1 MINATLLT
9 LAETSLNKLLLLSP
23 ETVDQLGQLSNKV
36 IAIQLTSPAASL
48 SLQPSERG
56 LQIDMF
62 ERDDADVTLTGSAS
76 DFFRLLT
83 AADNSDAMFGKSINV
98 SGDSALATRFSKV
111 LIDAALDWEAILAQ
125 LLGDLPAHEI
135 ARYLRWKA
143 NLYLN
148 TGNSLMLNLEEYLKE
163 ELRVL
168 PSAPEINLFSSEV
181 DRIRQETERL
191 TARIERLEQQ
201 D

>member
-23 ETVDQLGQLSNKV
+23 ETVDQLSQLSNKV

-56 LQIDMF
+56 LQIDML

-98 SGDSALATRFSKV
+98 SGDSALATRFSNI

-135 ARYLRWKA
+135 AHYLRWKA

-148 TGNSLMLNLEEYLKE
+148 TGNSLILNLEEYLKE

-168 PSAPEINLFSSEV
+168 PSAPEISLFSSEV

-191 TARIERLEQQ
+191 TARIDRLKQHS
-201 D
+201 

>member
-9 LAETSLNKLLLLSP
+9 LAETSLNKVLLLSP
-23 ETVDQLGQLSNKV
+23 ETVDQLDQISNKV
-36 IAIQLTSPAASL
+36 IAIQLTSPVVSL
-48 SLQPSERG
+48 SLRPSTEG
-56 LQIDMF
+56 IQIDML
-62 ERDDADVTLTGSAS
+62 DPDNADVTLTGSAS

-98 SGDSALATRFSKV
+98 SGDSSLATRFSNV
-111 LIDAALDWEAILAQ
+111 LIDAALDWEALLAQ

-148 TGNSLMLNLEEYLKE
+148 TGNSLILNLEEYLKE
-163 ELRVL
+163 ELRAL
-168 PSAPEINLFSSEV
+168 PSVPEISQFSSEV
-181 DRIRQETERL
+181 DRIRQATERL
-191 TARIERLEQQ
+191 TARIERLKQHA
-201 D
+201 

>member
-56 LQIDMF
+56 LQIDML

-98 SGDSALATRFSKV
+98 SGDSALATRFSKI

-143 NLYLN
+143 SLYLN
-148 TGNSLMLNLEEYLKE
+148 IGNSLMLNLEEYLKE

-168 PSAPEINLFSSEV
+168 PSAPEISRFSSEV

-191 TARIERLEQQ
+191 TARIERLK
-201 D
+201 

>member
-23 ETVDQLGQLSNKV
+23 ETVGQLERLSNKV
-36 IAIQLTSPAASL
+36 IAIQLMSPAASM
-48 SLQPSERG
+48 SIQPSAKG
-56 LQIDMF
+56 LQIDML
-62 ERDDADVTLTGSAS
+62 ERDDADVTLTGNAS

-83 AADNSDAMFGKSINV
+83 AADSSDAMFGKSIRV
-98 SGDSALATRFSKV
+98 TGDSALASRFSQV

-168 PSAPEINLFSSEV
+168 PSAPEISQFSSEV

-191 TARIERLEQQ
+191 TARIDRLKQRS
-201 D
+201 